1 MGHGRH
7 PVELHNKTPSMH
19 GRATLGRSGCQP
31 QVEFVPLPED
41 PPPGNRF
48 P

>member
-1 MGHGRH
+1 MEVQ
-7 PVELHNKTPSMH
+7 PVELHTKKPSLH
-19 GRATLGRSGCQP
+19 GRATLGRSSRQP

-41 PPPGNRF
+41 PPPDNRF